1 MPDLEIPRLLY
12 ALARAGPEG
21 IEAPS
26 DPASLVE
33 IALCLGW
40 KFPVETRGG
49 RLFLARNSD
58 TLVPAWI
65 EEEAPALGW
74 ERLSA
79 AGYLEITSTNEEA
92 LRRARAGAPAGTLVH
107 AETQS
112 AGRGRKGRRW
122 HSPTG
127 EGLYFTLLVRPR
139 QPVLRWP
146 ILTHVASLA
155 LAQALEEVARLES
168 FPRPLEIDLKWP
180 NDVLL
185 SGRKTAGILLET
197 ASAGGGARA
206 AAVGVG
212 VNVGSRAVREDLR
225 DSATSV
231 SLEAGSAAPRR
242 LLLVR
247 FLYHFQ
253 LGYDLFERGEH
264 AGILEEWKKRSSM
277 CEGATVWVDDGRGA
291 RQVVTCG
298 LSPAGAL
305 VVRGPDGSRETL
317 VAGDVSLQRG

>member
-26 DPASLVE
+26 DPASLGE
-33 IALCLGW
+33 IDLCRGW

-65 EEEAPALGW
+65 EEEAPVLGW

-79 AGYLEITSTNEEA
+79 AGYLEIASTNEEA
-92 LRRARAGAPAGTLVH
+92 LRRARAGAPGGSLVY

-112 AGRGRKGRRW
+112 SGRGRKGRRW
-122 HSPTG
+122 HSPPG
-127 EGLYFTLLVRPR
+127 EGLYFTLLVRPG

-197 ASAGGGARA
+197 ASAGGRVCRDRYASTSSWNGLTIRMPLH
-206 AAVGVG
+206 
-212 VNVGSRAVREDLR
+212 SLR
-225 DSATSV
+225 TS
-231 SLEAGSAAPRR
+231 SPKRR
-242 LLLVR
+242 MT
-247 FLYHFQ
+247 
-253 LGYDLFERGEH
+253 
-264 AGILEEWKKRSSM
+264 RSIPS
-277 CEGATVWVDDGRGA
+277 C
-291 RQVVTCG
+291 
-298 LSPAGAL
+298 PA
-305 VVRGPDGSRETL
+305 
-317 VAGDVSLQRG
+317 